1 MDATADLIVPPM
13 LPSVDVGA
21 GVIVEEAELSELLP
35 AAAATVWKVAPEVML
50 IPTCQELYVRFTEW
64 YLRLRKVE

>member
-21 GVIVEEAELSELLP
+21 VVIVEEAELSELLP
-35 AAAATVWKVAPEVML
+35 ATAVTVWKVAPEVML
-50 IPTCQELYVRFTEW
+50 TPTCSKLYVRSAE
-64 YLRLRKVE
+64 

>member
-21 GVIVEEAELSELLP
+21 GVIVEDAELSELLP
-35 AAAATVWKVAPEVML
+35 AVAVPVWKVAPEVML
-50 IPTCQELYVRFTEW
+50 IPTCKELYVRSTE
-64 YLRLRKVE
+64 

>member
-1 MDATADLIVPPM
+1 MDVTADLIVPPM

-35 AAAATVWKVAPEVML
+35 AAAVTVWKVAPEVML
-50 IPTCQELYVRFTEW
+50 IPTYKELYVKSME
-64 YLRLRKVE
+64 